1 MSNELVLVNPL
12 KDKSEPR
19 SIVNITPSTVSEA
32 IERIPDDLF
41 EMTEKRLRKEAD
53 VGEIEEKLRISFWRE
68 YDQAQTAKRNIHVTN
83 VHKGVCTQMHFYKK
97 IITNPLKLTYI
108 LTPPQEYALELEEM
122 IAVGFRHLREIMD
135 LPLYTPKGFVDA
147 RVAEV
152 KLKIFES
159 VMNRAKGALV
169 YKTESKN
176 LNVNVDA
183 ASQVPNGADGKV
195 ITPQELDQRLNEIRA
210 LIGEPINVQ
219 AKEVRDDESDGNKI
233 KDVGVKL

>member
-1 MSNELVLVNPL
+1 LSTELEPVNPI

-19 SIVNITPSTVSEA
+19 SIINITPGNFSRAVEL
-32 IERIPDDLF
+32 IPDEFF
-41 EMTEKRLRKEAD
+41 ELSERELRHNGD
-53 VGEIEEKLRISFWRE
+53 CGEIEEKVRIAFWRE
-68 YDQAQTAKRNIHVTN
+68 YDQAQVAKRNIHVTN
-83 VHKGVCTQMHFYKK
+83 VHKGTCSQQHFYRKVL
-97 IITNPLKLTYI
+97 TNPYKMAYV

-122 IAVGFRHLREIMD
+122 IAVGFRNLREIMA
-135 LPLYTPKGFVDA
+135 LPLYTSKGFVDA

-183 ASQVPNGADGKV
+183 SSGVPTGADGKV
-195 ITPQELDQRLNEIRA
+195 ITPEELDKKLNEIRA
-210 LIGEPINVQ
+210 LVGEQINVQ
-219 AKEVRDDESDGNKI
+219 AQEIGSSESEGNQI
-233 KDVGVKL
+233 KDVGAKP